1 MLSTKTFLQNWYIYE
16 MNTEF
21 YQVID
26 KGTAHRSSRD
36 ANKDFVLAH
45 PEYLVDLFAI
55 GCNPKDKN
63 HYKALWVVELLSVKK
78 PELLVPFIDQFC
90 VALPLY
96 SIERAIR
103 PSAKICFQ
111 LVHSK
116 KVMLTKS
123 QEERLIEACL
133 DWIVSNVK
141 VAPAA
146 FALRS
151 LYLLGIKHPW
161 VHDELRLLL
170 SKTVE
175 HPTPGYKVVVKELL
189 KRLN

>member
-1 MLSTKTFLQNWYIYE
+1 MQNWYIYE
-16 MNTEF
+16 MNIAF
-21 YQVID
+21 YQKIEN
-26 KGTAHRSSRD
+26 GTAHRISRD
-36 ANKDFVLAH
+36 ATRDLVLAH
-45 PEYLVDLFAI
+45 PEYLGDLVAI
-55 GCNPKDKN
+55 ACNPEDKI

-90 VALPLY
+90 VALPQY
-96 SIERAIR
+96 TIERAIR

-111 LVHSK
+111 LVNNK
-116 KVMLTKS
+116 KVTLTKV
-123 QEERLIEACL
+123 QEERLIEICL
-133 DWIVSNVK
+133 DWVVNEVK

-151 LYLLGIKHPW
+151 LYLLGVKHPW

-170 SKTVE
+170 SKTIDN
-175 HPTPGYKVVVKELL
+175 PSPGYKVVVKELL

>member
-1 MLSTKTFLQNWYIYE
+1 

-21 YQVID
+21 YQALEN
-26 KGTAHRSSRD
+26 GTAHRISRD
-36 ANKDFVLAH
+36 ATRDLVLAH
-45 PEYLVDLFAI
+45 PEYLADLFAI
-55 GCNPKDKN
+55 ACNPKDKN

-90 VALPLY
+90 VALPQY
-96 SIERAIR
+96 TIERAIR

-116 KVMLTKS
+116 KVTLTET
-123 QEERLIEACL
+123 QEERLIETFL
-133 DWIVSNVK
+133 DWLVNNVK

-151 LYLLGIKHPW
+151 LYLLGLKHEW

-170 SKTVE
+170 SKTIE
-175 HPTPGYKVVVKELL
+175 DPTPGYKVVVKELL

>member
-1 MLSTKTFLQNWYIYE
+1 
-16 MNTEF
+16 MNTAF
-21 YQVID
+21 YHAIEN
-26 KGTAHRSSRD
+26 GTAHRISRD
-36 ANKDFVLAH
+36 ANRDLVLSH

-55 GCNPKDKN
+55 ACNPQGKN

-90 VALPLY
+90 VALPTY
-96 SIERAIR
+96 TIERAIR
-103 PSAKICFQ
+103 PSAKICYQ

-116 KVMLTKS
+116 KVSLTEA
-123 QEERLIEACL
+123 QEERLIETCL
-133 DWIVSNVK
+133 DWLVNNVK

-151 LYLLGIKHPW
+151 LYLLGLTHPW
-161 VHDELRLLL
+161 VHEELRLLL

>member
-1 MLSTKTFLQNWYIYE
+1 MQNWYIYE

-21 YQVID
+21 YQVIAN
-26 KGTAHRSSRD
+26 GTAHRISRD
-36 ANKDFVLAH
+36 ASRDLVLAH
-45 PEYLVDLFAI
+45 PEYLVDLIAI
-55 GCNPKDKN
+55 ACNPKDKH
-63 HYKALWVVELLSVKK
+63 HYKALWVVELLSIKK

-90 VALPLY
+90 TALPQY
-96 SIERAIR
+96 TIERAIR

-116 KVMLTKS
+116 KVTLTEV
-123 QEERLIEACL
+123 QEERFIETCL
-133 DWIVSNVK
+133 DWIVANVK

-151 LYLLGIKHPW
+151 LYLLGLKHSW

-170 SKTVE
+170 SKTME